1 MNLAK
6 FFLDN
11 HKFTTVLTMLIVV
24 FGLGGM
30 MQLNSESYPSVDFAT
45 AIISTNYDGASAEE
59 VESRITKPIEEEIRS
74 VTNIKEVRS
83 VSQAGRST
91 IFVKADIDKVNVKN
105 FMADLQRSVD
115 RVSDLP
121 SDLRDKPKFTEMKSE
136 EFPVMEVAVVGSNVE
151 RQRDLIADRLK
162 ESLEDNKSV
171 LRVDLSGFKER
182 EFRVKLD
189 PKKLDLYH
197 IGVSELIGKIKS
209 KNVNIPG
216 GHLKS
221 LTDQN
226 LLRLEGKIKDAR
238 SLQNIVLRSNF
249 SGQKVYLKD
258 VAEVVDSEEEAKNTA
273 LFNGEEATLL
283 VVTKKGGT
291 DTLELVSKI
300 DSIFEDYKK
309 TYPEFKFEIYANEAE
324 KVKNRLEVL
333 TSNAVSGLVL
343 VIFFLLLFPTGKN
356 RNNG

>member
-1 MNLAK
+1 
-6 FFLDN
+6 
-11 HKFTTVLTMLIVV
+11 MLIVV

-171 LRVDLSGFKER
+171 L
-182 EFRVKLD
+182 
-189 PKKLDLYH
+189 
-197 IGVSELIGKIKS
+197 
-209 KNVNIPG
+209 
-216 GHLKS
+216 
-221 LTDQN
+221 
-226 LLRLEGKIKDAR
+226 
-238 SLQNIVLRSNF
+238 
-249 SGQKVYLKD
+249 
-258 VAEVVDSEEEAKNTA
+258 
-273 LFNGEEATLL
+273 
-283 VVTKKGGT
+283 
-291 DTLELVSKI
+291 
-300 DSIFEDYKK
+300 
-309 TYPEFKFEIYANEAE
+309 
-324 KVKNRLEVL
+324 
-333 TSNAVSGLVL
+333 
-343 VIFFLLLFPTGKN
+343 
-356 RNNG
+356 